1 MGFVQRRLKTDGL
14 RFGDWGK
21 DVKILLAT
29 DIFGYTNAIEALK
42 HHFKFLRESV
52 LILDP
57 YDAKQMNF
65 QNENEAYETFMQTC
79 GLENYA
85 KLCQKT
91 LDALC
96 DEEVILIGFSM
107 GASALWRVLDGRKE
121 GTIKHFYGFYA
132 SQIRHFVD
140 VNPRVPCTLIFPN
153 CEPHFD
159 VEALMSK
166 LATKES
172 LTCIKTVYLH
182 GFMNPLSVNYD
193 AKGYAEYCKWLEEK
207 MKAF

>member
-1 MGFVQRRLKTDGL
+1 
-14 RFGDWGK
+14 
-21 DVKILLAT
+21 VKVLLAT
-29 DIFGYTNAIEALK
+29 DIFGKTNAVET
-42 HHFKFLRESV
+42 FRERLNTVYERV

-57 YDAKQMNF
+57 YDAKQMSF
-65 QNENEAYETFMQTC
+65 QGENEAYEVFMQTC
-79 GLENYA
+79 GFENYA

-91 LDALC
+91 LDVLRG
-96 DEEVILIGFSM
+96 EEVILIGFSM

-132 SQIRHFVD
+132 SQIRHFLD
-140 VNPRVPCTLIFPN
+140 ANPCVPCTLIFPDS
-153 CEPHFD
+153 EPHFD

-172 LTCIKTVYLH
+172 LTCIKTAYLH

-193 AKGYAEYCKWLEEK
+193 AKGYAEYCRWIEESINSSPLSTSYK
-207 MKAF
+207 S